1 MENCFRFKEIQSK
14 LLLEIRHCIRCLL
27 QGGNS
32 FWGTR
37 KLRSDFQTEST
48 LHFLVREKAKNERTV
63 LSLGHKFKTPFTSVL
78 VSNVL
83 LGFIL
88 RRLTSLPHCLLNISP
103 NNSFVFYVIHQ
114 QAFPLKAVDK
124 ALDFLGHRLCHDS
137 RYLPSEHERTGQCIH
152 ERIVQCSKG
161 VYLWMLEYE
170 FHRISTWQEILFFK
184 VFEPFTNVKTS
195 LSLQSLNPL

>member
-1 MENCFRFKEIQSK
+1 MQSK
-14 LLLEIRHCIRCLL
+14 LLLEIGHCIPRCLL

-37 KLRSDFQTEST
+37 KLRSDFQAEPT
-48 LHFLVREKAKNERTV
+48 LHFLVREKTKNERTV

-83 LGFIL
+83 LGSIL
-88 RRLTSLPHCLLNISP
+88 RRLTSPPHCLLNISP

-114 QAFPLKAVDK
+114 QAFPLKPVDK

-152 ERIVQCSKG
+152 ERIVQSSKG